1 MKVLFLSPPQKEKAF
16 PSLGI
21 AYLASMLNKNGHDAY
36 IHDGA
41 DSSIKEM
48 IRYVGKIAPQVVG
61 ITMNT
66 TNRFEALELA
76 KIIKEKFKIPI
87 ILGGPHPTLV
97 PGQILKNYIFIDF
110 IVRNE

>member
-66 TNRFEALELA
+66 TNRFEA
-76 KIIKEKFKIPI
+76 F
-87 ILGGPHPTLV
+87 
-97 PGQILKNYIFIDF
+97 
-110 IVRNE
+110 